1 MIANLLQAPYS
12 SQLFSKLTKKVISA
26 VIADVILP
34 LFSSAFS
41 STKEINENS
50 LFLVLADYQ
59 ISSEFKSDSPSFY

>member
-34 LFSSAFS
+34 LFSSVFS

>member
-34 LFSSAFS
+34 LFSSVSS